1 MKLKINAVKMQ
12 TAEDGTRQLI
22 LSVDP
27 ISKGATKPV
36 VTEARK
42 MLEKD
47 GLFVFKLESVK
58 KRRSLGQNAL
68 LWRLLTIYAFELNG
82 GRTGEITP
90 EMLYYQMLERYG
102 VATYLAAPE
111 KELEELQR
119 IYRKVEIIDNITVE
133 RNGKRTPAKMVKC
146 IAGSSK
152 YTTKQ
157 MTNLIDGI
165 FDELAELG
173 VNAEHGEELS
183 ELYADWRNNNEN
195 QS

>member
-12 TAEDGTRQLI
+12 TAEDGTKQLI
-22 LSVDP
+22 LSVDR
-27 ISKGATKPV
+27 ISSGAVKPV
-36 VTEARK
+36 VMEARK
-42 MLEKD
+42 MLKKD
-47 GLFVFKLESVK
+47 GVFVFKLESVK

-68 LWRLLTIYAFELNG
+68 MWRLLTIYALELNG

-183 ELYADWRNNNEN
+183 ELYADWSETKC
-195 QS
+195 

>member
-12 TAEDGTRQLI
+12 ITEDGTKQLV
-22 LSVDP
+22 LSIDP
-27 ISKGATKPV
+27 ICRGAAVPV
-36 VTEARK
+36 IKEARK
-42 MLEKD
+42 MLKKD
-47 GLFVFKLESVK
+47 GVFVFKLESVV

-68 LWRLLTIYAFELNG
+68 LWRLLTIYADELNG

-173 VNAEHGEELS
+173 VDAAHGEELS
-183 ELYADWRNNNEN
+183 ELYADWRINNDK
-195 QS
+195 

>member
-12 TAEDGTRQLI
+12 TAEDGTKQLI

-42 MLEKD
+42 MLKKD
-47 GLFVFKLESVK
+47 GVFIFKLESVK
-58 KRRSLGQNAL
+58 KRRSLGQNSL
-68 LWRLLTIYAFELNG
+68 MWRLLTIYAFELNG

-157 MTNLIDGI
+157 MTSLIDGI

-183 ELYADWRNNNEN
+183 ELYADWSETKC
-195 QS
+195 